1 MFETYKSRIN
11 QKVMDNYA
19 DALLSI
25 DDLVGDGYSGL
36 SPLFYVY
43 NKRYLH
49 WLDNDPDIAVS
60 EKEILFRRK
69 FYRVLQKIGPGAM
82 KCTQVYESR
91 RFLDDSTT
99 DEKDTPVA
107 LPEKPVIFVA
117 NHGFHDDCL
126 STVLAAGRHIY
137 FVWGSLPVLY
147 NTIDGLASSFVGGVC
162 VNRKSKTSRHAS
174 IAKALKAMEYGADLL
189 IFPEGG
195 WNKTSERLLLDY
207 WKGVYTLSKAA
218 ECDVVPIVHYV
229 RDMEVLDKKN
239 LIHTVVDDPIPLYT
253 MPQDEALQYLRD
265 LMASWLWKMAEQYG
279 QSARDVE
286 MQGYSNSRERWEA
299 HLKERMKGVSR
310 YDSEVEK
317 NSEYRPK
324 TVIRAEDVFR
334 PIANI
339 QNISAQNIKS
349 VLHAKELVKTIE
361 ESDWQKLF

>member
-1 MFETYKSRIN
+1 
-11 QKVMDNYA
+11 
-19 DALLSI
+19 
-25 DDLVGDGYSGL
+25 
-36 SPLFYVY
+36 
-43 NKRYLH
+43 
-49 WLDNDPDIAVS
+49 
-60 EKEILFRRK
+60 
-69 FYRVLQKIGPGAM
+69 
-82 KCTQVYESR
+82 
-91 RFLDDSTT
+91 
-99 DEKDTPVA
+99 
-107 LPEKPVIFVA
+107 
-117 NHGFHDDCL
+117 
-126 STVLAAGRHIY
+126 
-137 FVWGSLPVLY
+137 VWGSLPVLY

-349 VLHAKELVKTIE
+349 VLHAQELVKTIE

>member
-1 MFETYKSRIN
+1 
-11 QKVMDNYA
+11 
-19 DALLSI
+19 
-25 DDLVGDGYSGL
+25 
-36 SPLFYVY
+36 
-43 NKRYLH
+43 
-49 WLDNDPDIAVS
+49 
-60 EKEILFRRK
+60 
-69 FYRVLQKIGPGAM
+69 
-82 KCTQVYESR
+82 
-91 RFLDDSTT
+91 
-99 DEKDTPVA
+99 
-107 LPEKPVIFVA
+107 
-117 NHGFHDDCL
+117 
-126 STVLAAGRHIY
+126 
-137 FVWGSLPVLY
+137 
-147 NTIDGLASSFVGGVC
+147 
-162 VNRKSKTSRHAS
+162 
-174 IAKALKAMEYGADLL
+174 MEYGADLL